1 MRSLRL
7 GLAAGLVALLAGFTL
22 GACSPPSGTDS
33 ASRATALADRVMT
46 ALGGKQRW
54 DSVHGLRWTFG
65 SMLGD
70 SVRSSRT
77 HAWDRQTGQHRV
89 EGVNRAGQHYV
100 IIHTV
105 GDTTSGM
112 AWMDGQRIEDADS
125 LHKLVKRGEALWI
138 NDSYWFL
145 MPYKLRDPGVT
156 LESAGDTTMD
166 GASFDRLALSFTN
179 VGLTPGDHYWVWVN
193 RANQR
198 VERWEMVLEG
208 DAPPPVSYS
217 WEGWQEHGGLW
228 FPTSHRRDS
237 IDVFTNRVEVVS
249 SFGPAEFSQP

>member
-1 MRSLRL
+1 MLRVRAITAT
-7 GLAAGLVALLAGFTL
+7 GLLALLAVT
-22 GACSPPSGTDS
+22 GACARREGTG
-33 ASRATALADRVMT
+33 ASTPATAIADQVMSE
-46 ALGGKQRW
+46 LGGKQRW
-54 DSVHGLRWTFG
+54 DATRGLRWSFG

-70 SVRSSRT
+70 SVRSSRR

-89 EGVNRAGQHYV
+89 EGVNRMGQHFV

-156 LESAGDTTMD
+156 LEMAGDTTLD
-166 GASFDRLALSFTN
+166 GSTYDRLALSFTN

-193 RANQR
+193 RANRR
-198 VERWEMVLEG
+198 VERWEMVLQG
-208 DAPPPVSYS
+208 DSPPPESYT

-237 IDVFTNRVEVVS
+237 TDVFTNQVELVS